1 MLLLFKILII
11 TINLL
16 IYPEPIISKSIA
28 KSESRETTNI
38 KSTYI
43 NLNFTCRECLQK
55 NIFLPEYQNKYSRIN
70 ELNDTNFNFM
80 KIKSNRSVTL
90 VPENIIDGNEK
101 QLEINTITNLINKME
116 NKNNNNSQNQSEIY
130 TDDYSIYSDTNL
142 FFNYNDLEH
151 RFIKKNTIIYEKSS
165 SSIKDVIATDP
176 EKLTIEFEICKPKSF
191 LFRIIN
197 PNEEDTLVIKGIKTD
212 LYQVKIFPFIS
223 KKKNIKNNNS
233 YILTQPLSQSLNHC
247 ISPQSSFLFQILVL
261 LDHRTTIKGTLYIE
275 FNEKKVLMIPI
286 QLVGQPNNH
295 RIDPIYHINHQVKK
309 LFYVPVQI
317 FNPTKS
323 TMIIKEVIHSFD
335 KIKVYWPNGEIFN
348 NNISSVTSSMLEI
361 EPLSYKKFFFL
372 KLYSTKLET
381 EYGFIHI
388 RTEKNVLVIPV
399 LVNIVNTPI
408 LTYPKFLNFGL
419 CDVTPKSRNN
429 FIRMI
434 PIKILNDGIDY
445 IKIGKVYIDYDEL
458 FLQFHQNFDGKN
470 IVLKPNEE
478 VVYGYFIFNGNL
490 EKNLENI
497 LMKRTNFFGKITKKS
512 IFIETNSTS
521 TPLVEI
527 EYSYMTFINNEI
539 QEISG
544 NIQTIPKN
552 KGNFSFVTNVKFKS
566 PVKLR
571 IYNSYHP
578 GENITVYN
586 DRFLIAKIPNPMKEY
601 QSYDSNITIEIDRLQ
616 KFKNYHYYYFP
627 LRLNKMLY
635 TIIPIQIDND
645 DLTKIYCGREE
656 KSKTLSIC
664 MKYLE
669 SENKISTIKGA
680 INKKKIFY
688 INFGDVPQG
697 VKKQKFIYLINE
709 NEKTIKINNIGIDY
723 NNPNILVDLEGYEYF
738 GNAEEPSNI
747 KYPKKGELM
756 EKIKDIENNE
766 PVSFKIYPHT
776 AVKISINLITNPNT
790 NMNLKNY
797 IKSTIIFYYGEEY
810 KFILS
815 LEATIHKGSLS
826 ISPLMYKF
834 EPSFPGLCQ
843 KKDIYLKNSF
853 DFPIYIL
860 SAYSND
866 ERIIPQIL
874 TSIIY
879 SKNKTQAIQVNFD
892 PTKTSFI
899 KGDLNQFELNMS
911 KVLTYRELYLW
922 KANEKF
928 FDKLGI
934 TGRTEINSMVTI
946 RTSIDTGN
954 INFKSFLIKP
964 NIAKKEEIDFGLT
977 QIGKPMNTYI
987 EGINPSDK
995 MMLIKLILA
1004 DEDYGDVN
1012 NNSMF
1017 NEQDKIILEKS
1028 NDLVIFGCNFLFIK
1042 NGTSSLKYEY
1052 IVVPEK
1058 IDPIELRKG
1067 TFDKKRLISIL
1078 YKYGNDKVRNYLYK
1092 AENILCK
1099 YDKKILNE
1107 IIFNN
1112 HGKNDYLIS
1121 HIFSSGFNDEIPSI
1135 KNITKKN
1142 IEEDNKYKFEE
1153 KKSFFNSILTFLFNL
1168 YLKYFMNMSL
1178 FSNINIIEHSQ
1189 SFFIPNNIQDKV
1201 YQVPPHKK
1209 FVIGP
1214 VIFKPNR
1221 TGTIKGTLF
1230 LKNNLTVLYPLKL
1243 KGEGGGGRI
1252 TFVDYY
1258 RGMSKK
1264 KCRLYNDKNFI
1275 IEIDEYIYEKEIK
1288 GIDKFNRT
1296 ITIMNTGNLP
1306 MIIKNMSIDNS
1317 NSCQTNNMRIVQ
1329 CKEFNLEPREMINID
1344 IEINPNFRNSV
1355 SNKIIYFN
1363 TEYQSFYLNVI
1374 ILLSNDFYE
1383 SKNYLIIY
1391 FKCFIVVFTIVT
1403 IMLYSLF
1410 KIINLVQKQ
1419 RREMCDSESA
1429 KEDIEEFRE
1438 ERREEEHLI
1447 NLRNNDNENDQLMYN
1462 VNNSGNNNNNYH
1474 HNKGKQKQE
1483 KKKKNRKRSGS
1494 SMNNQKEENEY
1505 NNNNPN
1511 KINDKKEEQ
1520 NKSNNSNVNA
1530 NSNNNN
1536 KRKIEEPKKD
1546 KNIRNDIANTK
1557 NNENNNNNK
1566 FTKEEKDNENE
1577 NDIKKDNKNDAK
1589 NANETEK
1596 QTSKNSDN
1604 DNNSNNNNN
1613 NSKNT
1618 EQKNEKNKIPYI
1630 SIPKPPKKRRVKD
1643 SSKKAHE
1650 KKSSYEND
1658 NILERIEVKRDK
1670 SNENASTSNDKN
1682 KKDKEKKKASYDQR
1696 KKSSESKK
1704 HEYKYSNDIEYENEI
1719 VENNNYN
1726 NYYNNKNSYPYR
1738 GNIRKRGT
1746 NKKYYVNNKKYNT
1759 YDNNQNNNGYYNS
1772 GNNNQQPKKQI
1783 TKIKLNEKNAKN
1795 LKELF
1800 EIGHTKTSL
1809 VAKEVEI
1816 NKEMKT
1822 KNSINDNNEEIH
1834 KNSTNN
1840 INENINMTMSDNNNL
1855 SNIKINDEGIEDDN
1869 IGEELFG
1876 NKKQKDIFNYQALLS
1891 KKMSGERTEEMNP
1904 TFLNDIKTNNAF
1916 DAEQELIKSLK
1927 KESNKDKEKDNKDM
1941 SNNGELSK
1949 EEFDIDFS
1957 NSSHFNFDYY
1967 FFDGDTNQQKSND
1980 EGQMTGNYEDFKFK
1994 SIIEETLNI
2003 NENPFIYEEQK
2014 GKLEQLL
2021 TGNNSN
2027 REESEDQKEE
2037 IEDSFKENEYEQF
2050 LLNKKNFNFEDNGNN
2065 YDSLNNED
2073 KKFQYRLDG
2082 YQKSFEK
2089 MWKK

>member
-1 MLLLFKILII
+1 MLLLFKILLV

-16 IYPEPIISKSIA
+16 INPEPIISKSIA
-28 KSESRETTNI
+28 ISENRERIATNI
-38 KSTYI
+38 
-43 NLNFTCRECLQK
+43 NFNFTCPECLQK

-90 VPENIIDGNEK
+90 VPDNIIDGNEK
-101 QLEINTITNLINKME
+101 QLEIDTITNLINKME
-116 NKNNNNSQNQSEIY
+116 NRNNNNSQNQSDVY
-130 TDDYSIYSDTNL
+130 GDDYFVYSDTNL
-142 FFNYNDLEH
+142 FFNYNDLER

-176 EKLTIEFEICKPKSF
+176 EKVSIEFEICKPKIF

-197 PNEEDTLVIKGIKTD
+197 PNEEETLVIKGIKTD

-233 YILTQPLSQSLNHC
+233 YILTQPLAKSLNHS
-247 ISPQSSFLFQILVL
+247 ISPQSSFIFQILVL
-261 LDHRTTIKGTLYIE
+261 LDYKTTIKGTLYIE

-286 QLVGQPNNH
+286 QLVGTGNSH
-295 RIDPIYHINHQVKK
+295 RISPIYHLNHQAKK

-335 KIKVYWPNGEIFN
+335 KIKVIWPNGEIFN
-348 NNISSVTSSMLEI
+348 NNISSVTPSMLEI
-361 EPLSYKKFFFL
+361 EPLSYKNFFFL
-372 KLYSTKLET
+372 KLYSSKLET

-388 RTEKNVLVIPV
+388 RTEKSVLVIPV
-399 LVNIVNTPI
+399 LVNIVNSPI
-408 LTYPKFLNFGL
+408 STYPKFLNFGL

-434 PIKILNDGIDY
+434 PLKILNNGIDY

-478 VVYGYFIFNGNL
+478 VVFGYFIFNGNL

-521 TPLVEI
+521 SPLVEI
-527 EYSYMTFINNEI
+527 EYSYMSFINNEL

-552 KGNFSFVTNVKFKS
+552 RGNFSFVTNVKFKN

-571 IYNSYHP
+571 IYNSYQP
-578 GENITVYN
+578 GENITIYS
-586 DRFLIAKIPNPMKEY
+586 DRFLNAKIPNPIKEY
-601 QSYDSNITIEIDRLQ
+601 QSYDSNITIEIDRLK
-616 KFKNYHYYYFP
+616 KFKNYHYYYLP

-645 DLTKIYCGREE
+645 DLTKIYCGKEE

-664 MKYLE
+664 MKNLNQ
-669 SENKISTIKGA
+669 ENKISTIKGP
-680 INKKKIFY
+680 INKNKIFY
-688 INFGDVPQG
+688 INFGDIPQG
-697 VKKQKFIYLINE
+697 VKKQNFIFLINE
-709 NEKTIKINNIGIDY
+709 NEKPININNIGIDY
-723 NNPNILVDLEGYEYF
+723 NNPNVLIDFEGYEYF
-738 GNAEEPSNI
+738 GNAEEPPNI
-747 KYPKKGELM
+747 KYPKKGELA

-776 AVKISINLITNPNT
+776 AAKISINIITNPNT
-790 NMNLKNY
+790 NLNLKNY
-797 IKSTIIFYYGEEY
+797 IKSTIIFYYGDEY

-815 LEATIHKGSLS
+815 LEATIHKGSLTA
-826 ISPLMYKF
+826 SPIVYKF
-834 EPSFPGLCQ
+834 EPSFPGLYQ
-843 KKDIYLKNSF
+843 KKDIYLRNSF
-853 DFPIYIL
+853 NFPVYI
-860 SAYSND
+860 SSVSSND
-866 ERIIPQIL
+866 ERIIPQTITNVVL
-874 TSIIY
+874 
-879 SKNKTQAIQVNFD
+879 SKNKTLAVQVNFD

-899 KGDLNQFELNMS
+899 KEDLNQFELNMS

-934 TGRTEINSMVTI
+934 TGRTEINSIVTI
-946 RTSIDTGN
+946 KTSIDTNN

-964 NIAKKEEIDFGLT
+964 NIAKKEEIDYGLV

-987 EGINPSDK
+987 EGINPSDR

-1004 DEDYGDVN
+1004 DEEFGDVN

-1017 NEQDKIILEKS
+1017 NEQDKNILEKR

-1067 TFDKKRLISIL
+1067 TFNKRRLISIL
-1078 YKYGNDKVRNYLYK
+1078 YKYGSDKVKGYLYK

-1099 YDKKILNE
+1099 YDKKFLNE
-1107 IIFNN
+1107 IIFNKN
-1112 HGKNDYLIS
+1112 GKNDYLIS
-1121 HIFSSGFNDEIPSI
+1121 RIFSNGFNDEIPSI

-1178 FSNINIIEHSQ
+1178 FSNINIIEHTQ
-1189 SFFIPNNIQDKV
+1189 SFFIPNNIQEKV

-1209 FVIGP
+1209 FVLGP
-1214 VIFKPNR
+1214 IIFKPNR

-1230 LKNNLTVLYPLKL
+1230 LKNNLTILYPLKL

-1275 IEIDEYIYEKEIK
+1275 VEIDEYIYEKEIK

-1296 ITIMNTGNLP
+1296 ITIMNSGNLP

-1317 NSCQTNNMRIVQ
+1317 NSCYTNSMRIVQ
-1329 CKEFNLEPREMINID
+1329 CKEFNLNPREMINID

-1383 SKNYLIIY
+1383 SKNYIIIY

-1438 ERREEEHLI
+1438 ERNEEEALI
-1447 NLRNNDNENDQLMYN
+1447 NLRSNDNENDLLEYN
-1462 VNNSGNNNNNYH
+1462 VNNNGNNNNYH

-1483 KKKKNRKRSGS
+1483 KKKKNRKKSAS

-1505 NNNNPN
+1505 NSNNNTNNN
-1511 KINDKKEEQ
+1511 KNNDKKEE

-1530 NSNNNN
+1530 ITNNNNN
-1536 KRKIEEPKKD
+1536 KRKIEEQKKD
-1546 KNIRNDIANTK
+1546 KNIRNDTANTK
-1557 NNENNNNNK
+1557 ENDINNNNK
-1566 FTKEEKDNENE
+1566 VINEEKEDENI
-1577 NDIKKDNKNDAK
+1577 IKNDNKNDFK
-1589 NANETEK
+1589 KSNETEK

-1604 DNNSNNNNN
+1604 DNDSNGNNNNN
-1613 NSKNT
+1613 KNI

-1630 SIPKPPKKRRVKD
+1630 SIPKPPKKKRVKD
-1643 SSKKAHE
+1643 SSKKTHE

-1658 NILERIEVKRDK
+1658 NIIERIEVKRGQ

-1682 KKDKEKKKASYDQR
+1682 KKYKERKKESFDQT

-1704 HEYKYSNDIEYENEI
+1704 HEYKNSNDIEYENEI

-1726 NYYNNKNSYPYR
+1726 TYYNNKNSYAYK

-1800 EIGHTKTSL
+1800 EIGHTKRPIE
-1809 VAKEVEI
+1809 VKEVEI

-1822 KNSINDNNEEIH
+1822 KNRNNNNNEEIH
-1834 KNSTNN
+1834 KTSTNN
-1840 INENINMTMSDNNNL
+1840 INENINITMSDNNNL
-1855 SNIKINDEGIEDDN
+1855 SNIKMTNDEGIEENN

-1876 NKKQKDIFNYQALLS
+1876 NKKQKEIFNYQSLLS
-1891 KKMSGERTEEMNP
+1891 KRISGERTEEMNP

-1927 KESNKDKEKDNKDM
+1927 KETNKDKEKDNKDM

-1980 EGQMTGNYEDFKFK
+1980 EAQMTGNYEDFKFK
-1994 SIIEETLNI
+1994 SIIDNLNI
-2003 NENPFIYEEQK
+2003 NDNFIYEEQK
-2014 GKLEQLL
+2014 GRSDQLL
-2021 TGNNSN
+2021 SNNSN

-2050 LLNKKNFNFEDNGNN
+2050 LLNKKNFNYEDNGNN

-2073 KKFQYRLDG
+2073 RKFQYKLDG